1 MNDEQSFINN
11 IKQTLNSSAEHLDA
25 DISRRLRLARAN
37 ALESYKEK
45 HSFWKPAGSFA
56 LASMLLVAIGV
67 WQFGSNEHSNTV
79 DGMAQV
85 VEDLE
90 LIASSDSL
98 HLYQN
103 LDFYQWLEVIEGDAG

>member
-1 MNDEQSFINN
+1 
-11 IKQTLNSSAEHLDA
+11 
-25 DISRRLRLARAN
+25 
-37 ALESYKEK
+37 
-45 HSFWKPAGSFA
+45 
-56 LASMLLVAIGV
+56 
-67 WQFGSNEHSNTV
+67 
-79 DGMAQV
+79 

>member
-1 MNDEQSFINN
+1 MNDEQSFTNN
-11 IKQTLNSSAEHLDA
+11 IKQTLDSSAEQLDA

-45 HSFWKPAGSFA
+45 HNIWKPAGSFA
-56 LASMLLVAIGV
+56 LAGMLLVAIGV
-67 WQFGSNEHSNTV
+67 WQFSSNDDINTV
-79 DGMAQV
+79 DGMAQAM
-85 VEDLE
+85 EDLE

-103 LDFYQWLEVIEGDAG
+103 LEFYQWLEVIKGDAG

>member
-11 IKQTLNSSAEHLDA
+11 IKQALDSSAEHLDA

-37 ALESYKEK
+37 ALEKL
-45 HSFWKPAGSFA
+45 SFWKPAGSFA
-56 LASMLLVAIGV
+56 LASMLLMAIGV
-67 WQFGSNEHSNTV
+67 WQFGSNEHSKSV

>member
-1 MNDEQSFINN
+1 M
-11 IKQTLNSSAEHLDA
+11 
-25 DISRRLRLARAN
+25 
-37 ALESYKEK
+37 
-45 HSFWKPAGSFA
+45 
-56 LASMLLVAIGV
+56 AIGV
-67 WQFGSNEHSNTV
+67 WQFGSNEHSKSV